1 MKRFLNDT
9 RERIVKVEGA
19 ERCPFGLVF
28 RQLDRESFL
37 WNFLSFFH
45 RDIISTF
52 EPENQQVGE
61 SPDPRAL
68 VIKFKFYKMN
78 NIQIFNHE
86 MFGEI
91 RTMTD
96 ERGET
101 FFVGKDIAE
110 ALGYAKSRNAL
121 AAHVDAEDK
130 KDALIQ
136 GPLGGTQT
144 MTVINESGFYALV
157 LSSKL
162 PQAKAFKRWVTS
174 EVLPQIRKTGAY
186 VSQKK
191 QIENLIRHIEE
202 LEPKAEYC
210 DEVLESV
217 SCFTTTQIAKEL
229 SMTVHDL
236 TRLLEQRK
244 VMYKQSGQWMLYADY
259 ARKGYAKSRT
269 HTHYDAE
276 GDLHTRTYLV
286 WTEEGRRFIHRI
298 CSDEEIMIPFMFSVT
313 ITD

>member
-1 MKRFLNDT
+1 
-9 RERIVKVEGA
+9 
-19 ERCPFGLVF
+19 
-28 RQLDRESFL
+28 
-37 WNFLSFFH
+37 
-45 RDIISTF
+45 
-52 EPENQQVGE
+52 
-61 SPDPRAL
+61 
-68 VIKFKFYKMN
+68 
-78 NIQIFNHE
+78 

-110 ALGYAKSRNAL
+110 ALGYRKTRDAL
-121 AAHVDAEDK
+121 FKHVDNEDK
-130 KDALIQ
+130 TTVAIRDTGSNYKS
-136 GPLGGTQT
+136 QT
-144 MTVINESGFYALV
+144 VVINESGLYALV

-191 QIENLIRHIEE
+191 QIENLTRHIEE

-269 HTHYDAE
+269 HMHYDAE
-276 GDLHTRTYLV
+276 GDLYTRTYLV
-286 WTEEGRRFIHRI
+286 WTEKGRRFIHRI